1 MPSLDCDSEKKK
13 SPVSLP
19 NHNKR
24 AFPGNR
30 LLCDSPGSARCLWSC
45 EETTHSSERASHWL
59 RDGQGFGRDGRGV
72 WAGPPPWSGVRLLFR
87 AGNLDGDF
95 LKLIFRTCRLSL
107 TRSKREEEGEAGRE
121 GDIWKV
127 QIPPSLSPPFCHQPP
142 QRNHKRIVALL
153 VSWVKL
159 KSRCC
164 VSKHGGRT
172 ELWWGP
178 RGRGSNTTL
187 LTL

>member
-24 AFPGNR
+24 AFPGNG

-95 LKLIFRTCRLSL
+95 LKWIFKTCRLSL
-107 TRSKREEEGEAGRE
+107 TRSKREEEGEAGRG

-127 QIPPSLSPPFCHQPP
+127 QVPVPLSPLLPP
-142 QRNHKRIVALL
+142 TT
-153 VSWVKL
+153 
-159 KSRCC
+159 
-164 VSKHGGRT
+164 T
-172 ELWWGP
+172 EEPQTYSGAA
-178 RGRGSNTTL
+178 G
-187 LTL
+187 